1 VSLALRRTAH
11 RGALV
16 LLVALSAMP
25 QAARAQASPAA
36 APPAESPEPAGYR
49 EAIDEAIAEHSAG
62 RYAEARA
69 LFTRAHALQP
79 SARTLRG
86 IGMTEFE
93 LRNYVEAARVLS
105 EALASGV
112 RPLDGELRAATEALL
127 ERTRGFIGRYT
138 LTLTP
143 ADLQLYVD
151 GGPARIEADSTLALT
166 VGDHALHAKAQGYVP
181 VSHTLRVNGGEALQL
196 NIALEKEHVPVAAA
210 PQKPTSAVTPTS
222 ASAPR
227 DEDTSSIFSSPW
239 FWTAAAVVVVG
250 AGVGVGIVLLSEDAK
265 TQDAHG
271 GSTGIV
277 LTGP

>member
-1 VSLALRRTAH
+1 VL
-11 RGALV
+11 LV
-16 LLVALSAMP
+16 LLAVIPSRVSA
-25 QAARAQASPAA
+25 QPAPEGA
-36 APPAESPEPAGYR
+36 TPTESPEPAGYR
-49 EAIDEAIAEHSAG
+49 EAIDEAIAEHSAA

-93 LRNYVEAARVLS
+93 LRNYVEAARLLQ
-105 EALASGV
+105 EALISNV
-112 RPLDGELRAATEALL
+112 RPLEGELRTATEALL

-151 GGPARIEADSTLALT
+151 GGPARIEADRTLALT
-166 VGDHALHAKAQGYVP
+166 VGDHSLHAKAQGYVP

-196 NIALEKEHVPVAAA
+196 NIALEKERAQVAAA
-210 PQKPTSAVTPTS
+210 PAAHKPTAAVTPTS
-222 ASAPR
+222 PTAPR
-227 DEDTSSIFSSPW
+227 DEDSASIFSSPW

-250 AGVGVGIVLLSEDAK
+250 AGVGVGIVLLSEDAETK
-265 TQDAHG
+265 DAHG